1 MIFIKIK
8 TSPFRL
14 PFRRAFR
21 YADFESRKAALHEW
35 PWLVD
40 HEGRNH
46 WEGAGGGGACGGAPA
61 PAGAA
66 GSRSNVITPSV
77 AESTRSKRFGL
88 AGLIVVVYLFPFISW
103 IATFPPCTTWYLPV
117 TGAGPFVSGAA
128 GAALSSA
135 ELSVTVIL
143 TVLSARKTR

>member
-8 TSPFRL
+8 PSPFRL
-14 PFRRAFR
+14 FFRRAFGTLILN
-21 YADFESRKAALHEW
+21 RKATLHEW

-46 WEGAGGGGACGGAPA
+46 WEGACGVGACGVGACGVAPA

-66 GSRSNVITPSV
+66 GSLSNVITPSV
-77 AESTRSKRFGL
+77 AESIRSNRFGL

-128 GAALSSA
+128 GAAPSS
-135 ELSVTVIL
+135 
-143 TVLSARKTR
+143 